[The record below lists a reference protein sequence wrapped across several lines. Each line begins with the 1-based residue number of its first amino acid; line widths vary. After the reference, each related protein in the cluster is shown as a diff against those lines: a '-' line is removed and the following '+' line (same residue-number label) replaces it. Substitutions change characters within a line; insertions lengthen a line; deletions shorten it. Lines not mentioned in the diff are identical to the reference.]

1 MKSEQI
7 NERGQ
12 QGVNYR
18 GLRKHETLSTRVQL
32 TYSDSLDVRNDQQ
45 PTALSAQLTSPGK
58 ESEKG
63 SQFHL

>member
-7 NERGQ
+7 NERGEQ
-12 QGVNYR
+12 
-18 GLRKHETLSTRVQL
+18 KHQTLSTKVQL
-32 TYSDSLDVRNDQQ
+32 NYNDSLDVRNDQQ
-45 PTALSAQLTSPGK
+45 PTALSAQLTSPGI